1 MLTLTGTDKL
11 DWVSPLDLQRER
23 HESSREIQARG
34 ARLRQYGHWGFA
46 EVLDDE
52 AAMREMLE
60 ARIAREVLFH
70 EQEGKIAA
78 GNAAKHEEIMVL
90 IPKRMARLVAAEAKE
105 SSRLR
110 PQYAAL
116 AQLSEVLYDRLN

>member
-1 MLTLTGTDKL
+1 MLTLTGTDRL
-11 DWVSPLDLQRER
+11 DWVSPLDLQRNRKEN
-23 HESSREIQARG
+23 SLEIRARA
-34 ARLRQYGHWGFA
+34 ARLRQYGHWGLA

-60 ARIAREVLFH
+60 ARIAREVLSH
-70 EQEGKIAA
+70 EQEGKIAEA
-78 GNAAKHEEIMVL
+78 NAVIHDEIMVY